1 MKVERRKL
9 TRAELRAMGTTPG
22 LMSRRI
28 GPDGRALLE
37 QLTAESPGVRIFDL
51 KLLTEN
57 TKAGEGSENA
67 S

>member
-28 GPDGRALLE
+28 GPDGRARLE
-37 QLTAESPGVRIFDL
+37 QLTAKSPGARIFDL
-51 KLLTEN
+51 KLTEN
-57 TKAGEGSENA
+57 TKAGEGRGDA
-67 S
+67 G

>member
-22 LMSRRI
+22 LLSCRI
-28 GPDGRALLE
+28 GPDGRARLE
-37 QLTAESPGVRIFDL
+37 QLTAESPGARTFDL
-51 KLLTEN
+51 KLTEN
-57 TKAGEGSENA
+57 TKAGEGRGDA